1 MRRRSWN
8 NINDMKDREGKTSGG
23 DDGEGLGADG
33 RADHGGRE
41 DDGETC
47 GRYQIN
53 GGGIYIG
60 MDTEAV
66 GTRDGPE

>member
-1 MRRRSWN
+1 MLAAQILEQHKRQL
-8 NINDMKDREGKTSGG
+8 KDREGKTSGG

-53 GGGIYIG
+53 GGGI
-60 MDTEAV
+60 T
-66 GTRDGPE
+66 